1 MKYIFISLL
10 FSLTFL
16 TANAADSGMAAKEAM
31 MEKGLNLLDELIT
44 AIESAKDDASSK
56 EAMKKIQALM
66 PKAQAL
72 KAEGEKLGM
81 NKLTPEEQKALET
94 KFRAK
99 QEGIQKRLF
108 SVIAILQK
116 NPALMGA
123 FQKLQQE
130 IK

>member
-1 MKYIFISLL
+1 MKYFLISLL
-10 FSLTFL
+10 LCFTSL
-16 TANAADSGMAAKEAM
+16 NVQAADSSLAAKEAV
-31 MEKGLNLLDELIT
+31 MEKSFNLLDELLN
-44 AIESAKDDASSK
+44 AIESAKDEESSK
-56 EAMKKIQALM
+56 VAMKKIQTLM

-72 KAEGEKLGM
+72 KAEGEKIGM
-81 NKLTPEEQKALET
+81 NNLSSEEQKALET
-94 KFRAK
+94 KFKGR
-99 QEGIQKRLF
+99 QEKIQKRLF